1 MSYRTHCDWCG
12 GHLAY
17 EEDRAVMPVTI
28 YHRTGKG
35 SPEAK
40 WIEETCVMRH
50 FCVSPGAG
58 GRDGRSRAELA
69 AAGRPDTCY
78 DRAIAAIT
86 GTKLSDPGMGMEW
99 RMMPVDDGGQRPP
112 TIEHET
118 VPAMPA
124 SASDAIEIVSL
135 GGEQITRELRDVIME
150 RLAPKDRHVLPRAG
164 IASLDQVAAMTDEQL
179 LAIDGVGKRILKA
192 LRQAVSDR
200 GGDDDGLMLARKV
213 YELLQAGLPS
223 LDERDPVH
231 AVLAEALPSFAAA
244 LGERA

>member
-28 YHRTGKG
+28 YHRRDRG

-50 FCVSPGAG
+50 FCVSPKG
-58 GRDGRSRAELA
+58 GDGRSRAELA

-78 DRAIAAIT
+78 DLAIAAIT
-86 GTKLSDPGMGMEW
+86 GTKLSDPGMGMQW
-99 RMMPVDDGGQRPP
+99 RVMPVDDDEQRLP
-112 TIEHET
+112 TIEEGVT
-118 VPAMPA
+118 PAVPAPA
-124 SASDAIEIVSL
+124 IDLNEIVSL
-135 GGEQITRELRDVIME
+135 GGEQVTRELREVIVE
-150 RLAPKDRHVLPRAG
+150 RLPPKDRHVLPRAG
-164 IASLDQVAAMTDEQL
+164 IASLDQVAAMTDDQL
-179 LAIDGVGKRILKA
+179 LAIDGVGRRILKA
-192 LRQAVSDR
+192 LRQAVSER
-200 GGDDDGLMLARKV
+200 GGRDGLTLARKV

-223 LDERDPVH
+223 LDEQDPVH
-231 AVLAEALPSFAAA
+231 AVLADALPSFAAA

>member
-12 GHLAY
+12 GHLAH

-28 YHRTGKG
+28 YHRRGKG

-50 FCVSPGAG
+50 CCVSPGAG

-99 RMMPVDDGGQRPP
+99 RMMPVDDDGQRQP
-112 TIEHET
+112 TIEHEP
-118 VPAMPA
+118 VPAVPA
-124 SASDAIEIVSL
+124 SASDANEIVSL

-179 LAIDGVGKRILKA
+179 LAIDGVGRRILKA

-200 GGDDDGLMLARKV
+200 GGYDDGLMLARKV